1 MTTAQSSLASR
12 GPILVFS
19 TDRYTYLQRE
29 MCREM
34 GLAPGVVERQRFPDG
49 ERYQR
54 IRTDVTGRDV
64 ALVGGTVSDEDT
76 LEMFDLANGLVRYG
90 AHTLTLV
97 IPYFGYSTMD
107 RAEHAGEVVT
117 AKARARLLSALPTA
131 GSGNRV
137 MLLDLHTE
145 GLQHYFDGNLRPVH
159 LHARTQVVE
168 VARSI
173 GGASF
178 VLACADAGRAKWVES
193 LANELGVVASFVFK
207 RRITGRLT
215 EVTAVSAQVEG
226 RQVVI
231 YDDMIR
237 TGGTLLGAARAF
249 LDAGATQVAA
259 IATHGVFPGDSLE
272 RLHKSGI
279 FSRIVV
285 TDSHPRAVELR
296 SPFLTVVS
304 CAELLATAL
313 TRAD

>member
-1 MTTAQSSLASR
+1 MITSHPSHLTR
-12 GPILVFS
+12 GPILVFG
-19 TDRYTYLQRE
+19 TEGYRYLQRE
-29 MCREM
+29 MCREP
-34 GLAPGVVERQRFPDG
+34 GLEPGEVERRRFPDG

-54 IRTDVTGRDV
+54 IRSDVTGRDV

-76 LEMFDLANGLVRYG
+76 LEIFDLANGLVRYG

-107 RAEHAGEVVT
+107 RAAHAGEVVT
-117 AKARARLLSALPTA
+117 AKARARLLSAIPTA

-159 LHARTQVVE
+159 LQAKTQVVE
-168 VARSI
+168 VARQL
-173 GGASF
+173 GGSSY
-178 VLACADAGRAKWVES
+178 VLACADAGRAKRVEA
-193 LANELGVVASFVFK
+193 LANEVGVGASFVFK

-226 RQVVI
+226 RKVVI

-237 TGGTLLGAARAF
+237 TGGTLLGAAKAF
-249 LDAGATQVAA
+249 LDAGATSVAA
-259 IATHGVFPGDSLE
+259 IATHGLFPGDSLE
-272 RLHKSGI
+272 KLQKSGLL
-279 FSRIVV
+279 SRVV
-285 TDSHPRAVELR
+285 TTDSHPRAVELR

-313 TRAD
+313 TRAE

>member
-1 MTTAQSSLASR
+1 MPSKQQSQASR
-12 GPILVFS
+12 GAILVFA
-19 TDRYTYLQRE
+19 TERYGYLQRE

-34 GLAPGVVERQRFPDG
+34 GLVPGEVERRRFPDG

-76 LEMFDLANGLVRYG
+76 LEIFDLANGLVRYG

-97 IPYFGYSTMD
+97 IPYLGYSTMD
-107 RAEHAGEVVT
+107 RAVHQGEVVT

-131 GSGNRV
+131 GSGNRI

-168 VARSI
+168 VARNI
-173 GGASF
+173 GGANF
-178 VLACADAGRAKWVES
+178 VLACADAGRAKWVET

-207 RRITGRLT
+207 RRITGRQT

-237 TGGTLLGAARAF
+237 TGGTLLGAAKAF
-249 LDAGATQVAA
+249 LDSGATQVSA

-272 RLHKSGI
+272 RLRKSGLLA
-279 FSRIVV
+279 RIVV

-296 SPFLTVVS
+296 SPYLTVVS